1 MNALVS
7 ACNMCNFGYVEPIKM
22 HRQTLKRFGVIQ
34 WSVFVIF
41 TFVLLGPP
49 PCSVCPLQLFGA
61 FAAYTTAPWCLPH
74 VASQRHNTG
83 RLKGCSSGCSSG
95 GFSGCLSWLS
105 GWAEKALWNPF
116 GMFDLFPSFSYSAGQ
131 AGGVLVTSNLRPLD
145 SMPPFDA
152 AAVSC
157 GLLRAVQTSKLCSKS
172 LPRWGDLLQD
182 IPKEL
187 ITYQRESHMFS
198 PEYNKYERVGKGKTP
213 YHGRFDMYS
222 QQSLTDLQWLVK
234 NPKRQSVLLF
244 YHIFDGHLLSFAHNC
259 WTQEVLVSTRSGSKM
274 DHELPGH
281 SWSFLVSIHGFHN
294 CGAAYLVQRCAA

>member
-1 MNALVS
+1 MQRLPTATIRCICRLHHSAVVPSACCVS
-7 ACNMCNFGYVEPIKM
+7 APQHRTAERLFVRLFVRLFFRLLVVFG
-22 HRQTLKRFGVIQ
+22 
-34 WSVFVIF
+34 
-41 TFVLLGPP
+41 
-49 PCSVCPLQLFGA
+49 
-61 FAAYTTAPWCLPH
+61 
-74 VASQRHNTG
+74 
-83 RLKGCSSGCSSG
+83 
-95 GFSGCLSWLS
+95 LSWKGPLES
-105 GWAEKALWNPF
+105 LW
-116 GMFDLFPSFSYSAGQ
+116 DLWDVWSFSYSAGQ
-131 AGGVLVTSNLRPLD
+131 AGGVLVTSNLWPLD

-244 YHIFDGHLLSFAHNC
+244 YHIFDGHLLSLAHNC